1 MTRPGFRKSRPGA
14 ARGTGL
20 PGASARA
27 GGADAADG
35 FLSASLFS
43 QAQILHLMR
52 NEFARARRHGIPL
65 GCVLMQVDRMAQL
78 VDLYGVALRQTVR
91 QALSDL
97 VRSRTRG
104 ADLLGA
110 TNEDRYLLL
119 LPHTDG
125 AHSRLVAERLH
136 GLFQT
141 LAVEVD
147 GRELALSLSVG
158 VSASGSQPAM
168 FFDTLVG
175 QAEAALEHAMGS
187 GGNRVVSFGEL
198 PYQDEGLAGSAAG
211 GGREAAT
218 HGHGV
223 GGPGEAGSGGAQQRD
238 GDQRGGAR
246 PGASA
251 EPGAGA
257 DSIDKRSDEA

>member
-1 MTRPGFRKSRPGA
+1 MTRPGFRKSRPTG
-14 ARGTGL
+14 ARGAGL
-20 PGASARA
+20 PGAQPRTSGGDA
-27 GGADAADG
+27 GDG

-52 NEFARARRHGIPL
+52 NEFARARRHSIPL
-65 GCVLMQVDRMAQL
+65 GCVLMQVDRLAQL

-110 TNEDRYLLL
+110 TNEERYLLL
-119 LPHTDG
+119 LPHTDL
-125 AHSRLVAERLH
+125 AHSRIVADRLH
-136 GLFQT
+136 GLFQA

-147 GRELALSLSVG
+147 GKELALSLSIG
-158 VSASGSQPAM
+158 ISATGSQPAM

-175 QAEAALEHAMGS
+175 QAEAALEHAMRS

-198 PYQDEGLAGSAAG
+198 PFQGDGGQAADDG
-211 GGREAAT
+211 AEAAT
-218 HGHGV
+218 D
-223 GGPGEAGSGGAQQRD
+223 GPGPAPRGDGA
-238 GDQRGGAR
+238 
-246 PGASA
+246 P
-251 EPGAGA
+251 
-257 DSIDKRSDEA
+257 